1 MFDKTFTANKGSIIV
16 QVTYSIVF
24 LLSGTRGFEAFANN
38 KKNESQPPTKVYN
51 ELPAFAKYSNAKHF
65 CRSELAHNVEAWRS
79 AGHSIPSAW
88 LTAVEFCSRS
98 KLRYSAQ

>member
-1 MFDKTFTANKGSIIV
+1 MFDKPFTANKGSIIV

-51 ELPAFAKYSNAKHF
+51 EFLAFAKYSNANTF
-65 CRSELAHNVEAWRS
+65 VEANLHITHPACCC
-79 AGHSIPSAW
+79 AGI
-88 LTAVEFCSRS
+88 L
-98 KLRYSAQ
+98 